1 VKLFKSSAFSALKML
16 PHPKTFAISAPKR
29 QAGGVIQPRAL
40 VFYERL
46 MPGSQL
52 VNRLQDLNYRVLSLN
67 ALDRLGATVQ
77 RESPLLLFIDL
88 ASSGD
93 VCAAIASLRASPA
106 TAHLPVIGFAPE
118 ETPDLLA
125 AAQAAGANLAVSETA
140 VISHLSQL
148 IDQAL
153 RVD

>member
-1 VKLFKSSAFSALKML
+1 M
-16 PHPKTFAISAPKR
+16 
-29 QAGGVIQPRAL
+29 QPLAL

-52 VNRLQDLNYRVLSLN
+52 VNRLQDLNYRVL
-67 ALDRLGATVQ
+67 ALSDASRLAATVQ

-88 ASSGD
+88 ATPGD
-93 VCAAIASLRASPA
+93 VCGVIATLRSTPA

-118 ETPDLLA
+118 SMPNLLP
-125 AAQAAGANLAVSETA
+125 AAQTAGANLAVSETA
-140 VISHLSQL
+140 VINHLSQL
-148 IDQAL
+148 IYQAL

>member
-1 VKLFKSSAFSALKML
+1 
-16 PHPKTFAISAPKR
+16 
-29 QAGGVIQPRAL
+29 
-40 VFYERL
+40 

-67 ALDRLGATVQ
+67 DTARLVATVQ

-88 ASSGD
+88 ATPGD
-93 VCAAIASLRASPA
+93 VFEVIASLHSSPA

-118 ETPDLLA
+118 DAPALLA
-125 AAQAAGANLAVSETA
+125 AAQTAGAKITVSETA

-153 RVD
+153 RLD

>member
-1 VKLFKSSAFSALKML
+1 VTLDRSVLFIFGAKRFAF
-16 PHPKTFAISAPKR
+16 FAR
-29 QAGGVIQPRAL
+29 RLHAGGVMQPLAM

-52 VNRLQDLNYRVLSLN
+52 VNRLQDINYRVLSLN
-67 ALDRLGATVQ
+67 DAARLAATVQ

-88 ASSGD
+88 VAPGD
-93 VCAAIASLRASPA
+93 VCGVIAEIRVSPA
-106 TAHLPVIGFAPE
+106 TAHIPVIGFGPE
-118 ETPDLLA
+118 NAPDLLT
-125 AAQAAGANLAVSETA
+125 AAQGAGANMAVTETA
-140 VISHLSQL
+140 VIAHLAQL